1 MQEISYKVYLY
12 KPEAAAVTVDNA
24 ASYFLGE
31 LIVDNLQVDIR
42 LQEISTISFTIP
54 RKIND
59 ITNTR
64 IDEVLDSYI
73 IELWYGNLTGTF
85 NQDYFKYRFVIYST
99 PLSFSDDKF
108 IHSYQGFSLESLL
121 EIKKIV
127 SWPGIEISDYFRKLT
142 YNNNG
147 TTSKF
152 LEAKDTGVGGNFE
165 YTFNTSTNAQA
176 QKYITVT
183 PTLATVTDLDIFIYE
198 LRENLIVGQEAE
210 TESGMIPLNG
220 AAGISDDG
228 SGVNNNAFKQGYYYL
243 TISGGYVTAVHI
255 ALPDTYVNYN
265 GVSTSDKILS
275 FKFYDNPLSR
285 RYAIGL
291 VTNQPQA
298 NNMYIDLAHDAALG
312 NATNYD
318 DYNFKTQQFYSK
330 NGLTLKQV
338 LLGKEDTST
347 ATVTEDGL
355 LYNTN
360 FTIDEIDA
368 DLLSVYRSNLEFNNV
383 SRYEAIKA
391 LAESFDAIAV
401 FNSADNS
408 VSFYPEN
415 VYGQNNGLIFR
426 YGAYLKSLQK
436 EIDASKIITNAI
448 GLGKD
453 NLTINLVNPT
463 GFNYWEDYSYYLDDY
478 YIDPSQ
484 TTADLIS
491 AGFTVSVSGT
501 KGLAI
506 TYPAGTY
513 SSRWMNVTQAQKL
526 GAWQYTRDYFHK
538 ILLGEVNPSG
548 AFSSY
553 ARYYNLYN
561 IRIEAIRELVKK
573 ETEYLN
579 LLKKVKKLE
588 TFKNYWY
595 RLHLNNPSNATYETK
610 YNNYLGDYT
619 DANTA
624 ATNFYNN
631 ILVDLENDIYDK
643 TIADS
648 IADKMFEVTEYLE
661 KATAH
666 GIDLDTLRPFQR
678 ENVVND
684 SKIDTE
690 IDLLGIVKTH
700 VDENKEPKITIS
712 IDIADILAAEEAK
725 DDWNKV
731 KIGDKVNIY
740 LQEFNVDVI
749 AQIREI
755 SVNFQER
762 TLNLTISTVRN
773 YNKGF
778 GNFVLKKIRNLNNSN
793 ENNVNYEV
801 DKNRNSNQT
810 SDEVNDILENGL
822 STTDTDV
829 TSGAT
834 DKDENPSTVT
844 NSAGTTIAAIASVDE
859 LTETVTFESLS
870 TEGITISDGSI
881 LAYKSYTS
889 PTVYTSQV
897 EMSADTGFTIR
908 KIDSVGDITNQ
919 VYIDTSGNASFA
931 GTLVAPSGNIGGFTI
946 GSTVLASS
954 SLSAGTSTFNV
965 GLTPDSGVSNIS
977 IWAGASIATGTI
989 PTDAEVAAA
998 PFRVTNTGALTATN
1012 ATITGAI
1019 NATSGEIG
1027 GFTIGADFLRSGAD
1041 NTKLLLK
1048 HDATN
1053 PFISIKQ
1060 ATNGYA
1066 NDGIFLGVDSSQ
1078 PKFSMVTDSGS
1089 TYLKYNPAATYNLEI
1104 AGNAKLGPL
1113 YVGNTGNSF
1122 TSIYN
1127 SGGGLTYYSGQS
1139 AQLDA
1144 DSEFVIFNF
1153 DDISLEVV
1161 GGQIEL
1167 SSWNTAG
1174 TLEFLIEFYEKVNG
1188 SVDPTNVVIGSYT
1201 TNTLIAGS
1209 PPYIYPFDFYNESTV
1224 IKPKSCKISV
1234 SIAFAVTFVLPI
1246 NNIILRTYQPS
1257 IQINQFNVN
1266 SFGNTTTNKLSVISQ
1281 TKSRDGLIISP
1292 GVSGSFFYRL
1302 FLTTPSGGL
1311 TGNRTIIFPDAAG
1324 TIALND
1330 AAQTFSAI
1338 KTFSA
1343 EPVFT
1348 AGAIFGSAADAANS
1362 IEITSSGNIIFEGS
1376 SADANE
1382 TILTAANPTGDRT
1395 ITIPDATG
1403 TIALMQSSTATMY
1416 IGRIWTRSYNNQTWT
1431 LRRDATLQVLP
1442 TDGTYQ
1448 VFDLGYAIV
1457 DDSANA
1463 DIIKVEI
1470 VGGTS
1475 STSAGR
1481 AFVEVVAGTFQT
1493 TSGIAVLSYTAFD
1506 GVNGNIITPIQYL
1519 AQYRTNGNNFEVRRP
1534 TSIRMSGGA

>member
-12 KPEAAAVTVDNA
+12 KPEAASVTVDNA
-24 ASYFLGE
+24 AAYFLGE

-42 LQEISTISFTIP
+42 LQDISTISFTIP

-59 ITNTR
+59 TTNTR

-73 IELWYGNLTGTF
+73 IELWYGDLTGSF

-121 EIKKIV
+121 EIKKVI
-127 SWPGIEISDYFRKLT
+127 SWPGIEISDYFRKLI

-165 YTFNTSTNAQA
+165 YVLNTSSNAHA
-176 QKYITVT
+176 QKYITIT

-198 LRENLIVGQEAE
+198 LRENLIAGQEAE
-210 TESGMIPLNG
+210 TESGLIPLNG

-228 SGVNNNAFKQGYYYL
+228 TGVNNNAFKQGYYYL

-275 FKFYDNPLSR
+275 FKYYDNALSR

-291 VTNQPQA
+291 VTDQPQA
-298 NNMYIDLAHDAALG
+298 NDMYIDLAHDAALG

-338 LLGKEDTST
+338 LLGKENTST

-368 DLLSVYRSNLEFNNV
+368 SLLNVYRSNLEFNNV
-383 SRYEAIKA
+383 SRYEAIKT

-415 VYGQNNGLIFR
+415 AYGQNNGLIFR

-436 EIDASKIITNAI
+436 EIDASKIITNAV

-453 NLTINLVNPT
+453 NLTISLVNPT
-463 GFNYWEDYSYYLDDY
+463 GSNYWEDYSYYLDDY

-491 AGFTVSVSGT
+491 AGFTVSVNGT
-501 KGLAI
+501 KGLDI

-513 SSRWMNVTQAQKL
+513 SSRWMSVPQAEKI

-561 IRIEAIRELVKK
+561 TRIEAIRELVKK

-588 TFKNYWY
+588 TFKNYYY
-595 RLHLNNPSNATYETK
+595 RLHLNNPDNATYETK
-610 YNNYLGDYT
+610 YNNYLADYN
-619 DANTA
+619 DENTA

-631 ILVDLENDIYDK
+631 IIITLRDDIFDK
-643 TIADS
+643 DIADS
-648 IADKMFEVTEYLE
+648 IADKMFEVTAYLE

-666 GIDLDTLRPFQR
+666 VIDVDALRPFQR
-678 ENVVND
+678 ETVVND
-684 SKIDTE
+684 SKVDTE
-690 IDLLGIVKTH
+690 IDLLNIVKTH
-700 VDENKEPKITIS
+700 VDENKEPKVTIS
-712 IDIADILAAEEAK
+712 INVADILAAEEAQE
-725 DDWNKV
+725 DWKKV

-740 LQEFNVDVI
+740 LQEFNVDVV

-755 SVNFQER
+755 SINFQER

-778 GNFVLKKIRNLNNSN
+778 GNFVLKKIRSLNDSN
-793 ENNVNYEV
+793 ENNVNFEV
-801 DKNRNSNQT
+801 DGIRDSSGTSSIIKN
-810 SDEVNDILENGL
+810 ILEKGL

-834 DKDENPSTVT
+834 DKDNNPSTVT
-844 NSAGTTIAAIASVDE
+844 NSGGTNIAAISAVDE

-889 PTVYTSQV
+889 PSVYTSQV
-897 EMSADTGFTIR
+897 EISADTGFTIR
-908 KIDSVGDITNQ
+908 RINSSGDITPQ

-931 GTLVAPSGNIGGFTI
+931 GTLVAPSGTIGGFSI
-946 GSTVLASS
+946 GS
-954 SLSAGTSTFNV
+954 
-965 GLTPDSGVSNIS
+965 DYI
-977 IWAGASIATGTI
+977 
-989 PTDAEVAAA
+989 
-998 PFRVTNTGALTATN
+998 
-1012 ATITGAI
+1012 
-1019 NATSGEIG
+1019 
-1027 GFTIGADFLRSGAD
+1027 RSGSD

-1053 PFISIKQ
+1053 PYISIKQ
-1060 ATNGYA
+1060 ATNGYS
-1066 NDGIFLGVDSSQ
+1066 NDGIFLGVASTN
-1078 PKFSMVTDSGS
+1078 PKFSMVTDSGN
-1089 TYLKYNPAATYNLEI
+1089 TYLKYDPSATYDLEI
-1104 AGNAKLGPL
+1104 AGNAKIGPL
-1113 YVGNTGNSF
+1113 FVGNTGSS
-1122 TSIYN
+1122 TSTLTTTN
-1127 SGGGLTYYSGQS
+1127 SGLVYYSGANPITNTSASTTFNFADTSGQELISGTVALSAYSGSNIIANITAYDGVNGTGNNLGSFDTDDLTTIGGSGGFAIGYNIRNVKSIIIAVSSSNVLSTWTLPLANITITTYKPSLQINNFTVNSSGEITSSKLTVNTSNTIGRDSITILPATVGTTFKNMVLSTPTGGLT
-1139 AQLDA
+1139 
-1144 DSEFVIFNF
+1144 
-1153 DDISLEVV
+1153 
-1161 GGQIEL
+1161 L
-1167 SSWNTAG
+1167 SR
-1174 TLEFLIEFYEKVNG
+1174 
-1188 SVDPTNVVIGSYT
+1188 
-1201 TNTLIAGS
+1201 
-1209 PPYIYPFDFYNESTV
+1209 TV
-1224 IKPKSCKISV
+1224 
-1234 SIAFAVTFVLPI
+1234 
-1246 NNIILRTYQPS
+1246 
-1257 IQINQFNVN
+1257 
-1266 SFGNTTTNKLSVISQ
+1266 
-1281 TKSRDGLIISP
+1281 
-1292 GVSGSFFYRL
+1292 RL
-1302 FLTTPSGGL
+1302 
-1311 TGNRTIIFPDAAG
+1311 PDASG
-1324 TIALND
+1324 TIALID
-1330 AAQTFSAI
+1330 TTQTFTGAQTFRNASGIRVEAAATQDAI
-1338 KTFSA
+1338 VIDGRS
-1343 EPVFT
+1343 
-1348 AGAIFGSAADAANS
+1348 GG
-1362 IEITSSGNIIFEGS
+1362 TSSYEVTLIPS
-1376 SADANE
+1376 TLSA
-1382 TILTAANPTGDRT
+1382 DRT
-1395 ITIPDATG
+1395 ITLPNATG
-1403 TIALMQSSTATMY
+1403 TLALLDFVSLGTRTASAGNGTVT
-1416 IGRIWTRSYNNQTWT
+1416 ISDISNYNN
-1431 LRRDATLQVLP
+1431 LLFEFVYFDATNRHIDTLLV
-1442 TDGTYQ
+1442 DKD
-1448 VFDLGYAIV
+1448 VFDVSTTRRISLQTPGQTARVEVAYA
-1457 DDSANA
+1457 ST
-1463 DIIKVEI
+1463 
-1470 VGGTS
+1470 TS
-1475 STSAGR
+1475 VTVTFTSAG
-1481 AFVEVVAGTFQT
+1481 
-1493 TSGIAVLSYTAFD
+1493 TSTSTILTIY
-1506 GVNGNIITPIQYL
+1506 GVI
-1519 AQYRTNGNNFEVRRP
+1519 
-1534 TSIRMSGGA
+1534 

>member
-59 ITNTR
+59 TTNTR

-85 NQDYFKYRFVIYST
+85 NQDYFKYRFVVYST

-127 SWPGIEISDYFRKLT
+127 SWRGIEISDYFRKLT

-165 YTFNTSTNAQA
+165 YTFSTSTNAHA

-265 GVSTSDKILS
+265 GISTSDKILS

-453 NLTINLVNPT
+453 NLKISLVNPT

-513 SSRWMNVTQAQKL
+513 SSRWMNATQAQKL

-548 AFSSY
+548 AFASY
-553 ARYYNLYN
+553 ARYYNLYDT
-561 IRIEAIRELVKK
+561 RIEAIRELVKK

-631 ILVDLENDIYDK
+631 ILVNLENDIYEE

-648 IADKMFEVTEYLE
+648 IADKMFEVTAYLE

-700 VDENKEPKITIS
+700 VDENKEPKVTIS

-740 LQEFNVDVI
+740 LQEFNVDVV

-801 DKNRNSNQT
+801 DKNRNSNET

-834 DKDENPSTVT
+834 DKDNNPSTVT

-946 GSTVLASS
+946 G
-954 SLSAGTSTFNV
+954 
-965 GLTPDSGVSNIS
+965 
-977 IWAGASIATGTI
+977 
-989 PTDAEVAAA
+989 
-998 PFRVTNTGALTATN
+998 
-1012 ATITGAI
+1012 
-1019 NATSGEIG
+1019 
-1027 GFTIGADFLRSGAD
+1027 ADFLRSGAD
-1041 NTKLLLK
+1041 DTKLLLK
-1048 HDATN
+1048 HNATN
-1053 PFISIKQ
+1053 PYISIGQ
-1060 ATNGYA
+1060 STNSY
-1066 NDGIFLGVDSSQ
+1066 DQPGIFLGLDSVDNKTKLSIN
-1078 PKFSMVTDSGS
+1078 PLKTRTFNTTSGS
-1089 TYLKYNPAATYNLEI
+1089 TTLTTGDTTDLTSGMLITGSGILAGTYIESITNSTTLEMT
-1104 AGNAKLGPL
+1104 GTS
-1113 YVGNTGNSF
+1113 NTTASGVSLSF
-1122 TSIYN
+1122 TNGSFTFNGESLGIGGYNFSALGLSGSGSIRRASLNTLY
-1127 SGGGLTYYSGQS
+1127 
-1139 AQLDA
+1139 
-1144 DSEFVIFNF
+1144 
-1153 DDISLEVV
+1153 DISLDYDEFYMK
-1161 GGQIEL
+1161 
-1167 SSWNTAG
+1167 SDTAG
-1174 TLEFLIEFYEKVNG
+1174 PSNYSETFITANSLKAAYYSLSGNPIVSPSVYYTGTLNDDSINFTYQNSGVNTNTG
-1188 SVDPTNVVIGSYT
+1188 SIILEPFATPSTGSYT
-1201 TNTLIAGS
+1201 ISMPYQTGTIALINAVQTYTSEPIFSSGAIFGTAADGANS
-1209 PPYIYPFDFYNESTV
+1209 IEITSTG
-1224 IKPKSCKISV
+1224 
-1234 SIAFAVTFVLPI
+1234 
-1246 NNIILRTYQPS
+1246 NIIFEGPS
-1257 IQINQFNVN
+1257 AD
-1266 SFGNTTTNKLSVISQ
+1266 GNEITLGAANATSDKTITLPDLS
-1281 TKSRDGLIISP
+1281 
-1292 GVSGSFFYRL
+1292 
-1302 FLTTPSGGL
+1302 
-1311 TGNRTIIFPDAAG
+1311 G

-1330 AAQTFSAI
+1330 AVQTFSAI

-1348 AGAIFGSAADAANS
+1348 AGAVFGSAADAANS

-1376 SADANE
+1376 SADGNE
-1382 TILTAANPTGDRT
+1382 TILTAANPTADRT
-1395 ITIPDATG
+1395 ITLPDASGTVALTSTYLQTATLLGSVSRGATNAMNDTG
-1403 TIALMQSSTATMY
+1403 ATATITSTADYAY
-1416 IGRIWTRSYNNQTWT
+1416 ILLRLFVGNQDSNAWILIPETVWDNSTTETHT
-1431 LRRDATLQVLP
+1431 LIATKDNYQASLAITICAVERESDTQIRAFFSFSTDAT
-1442 TDGTYQ
+1442 
-1448 VFDLGYAIV
+1448 
-1457 DDSANA
+1457 
-1463 DIIKVEI
+1463 DILEI
-1470 VGGTS
+1470 
-1475 STSAGR
+1475 
-1481 AFVEVVAGTFQT
+1481 
-1493 TSGIAVLSYTAFD
+1493 Y
-1506 GVNGNIITPIQYL
+1506 GVN
-1519 AQYRTNGNNFEVRRP
+1519 
-1534 TSIRMSGGA
+1534 